1 MMSAQAATI
10 VAELPES
17 QSVSQTATMAR
28 TSGQQLLD
36 KVKDLQNGI
45 YAGGNNNSIS
55 NWGINNEGTWAN
67 ESNVGTIT
75 LCGRSGVS
83 GDSFA
88 MVLGGPQQGD
98 SVSSITFSCN
108 TPSSVITSYSMVL
121 AVYDSTGS
129 LVEELSRVQDFSFT
143 SATETTTISLDM
155 SDAPLTWEEG
165 YKVVA
170 GVRGGAGTATSAY
183 TITGIQVSYETVPC
197 RRVFGPFGP
206 GSYAAA
212 PQTLV
217 IKHSLLGR
225 QLKSCLFFY
234 FQHENI
240 FLFFVWLR
248 RKRD

>member
-1 MMSAQAATI
+1 MRVYHYILSASCACMMSVQAATVI
-10 VAELPES
+10 AGLPES
-17 QSVSQTATMAR
+17 QSVTQTATMAR
-28 TSGQQLLD
+28 TSGQELLN

-55 NWGINNEGTWAN
+55 NWGINNEGAWVN
-67 ESNVGTIT
+67 EDNAGTIT
-75 LCGRSGVS
+75 LCGRAGVS

-129 LVEELSRVQDFSFT
+129 LVEELSRVQNFSFT
-143 SATETTTISLDM
+143 STSETTTVSLDM

-183 TITGIQVSYETVPC
+183 TITGIQVSYETVPE
-197 RRVFGPFGP
+197 P
-206 GSYAAA
+206 AAA
-212 PQTLV
+212 SLG
-217 IKHSLLGR
+217 LLG
-225 QLKSCLFFY
+225 LGAML
-234 FQHENI
+234 
-240 FLFFVWLR
+240 LR
-248 RKRD
+248 RRRS

>member
-1 MMSAQAATI
+1 M
-10 VAELPES
+10 
-17 QSVSQTATMAR
+17 
-28 TSGQQLLD
+28 
-36 KVKDLQNGI
+36 
-45 YAGGNNNSIS
+45 
-55 NWGINNEGTWAN
+55 NEDNA
-67 ESNVGTIT
+67 GTIT
-75 LCGRSGVS
+75 LCGRAGVS

-143 SATETTTISLDM
+143 STSETTTVSLDM

-183 TITGIQVSYETVPC
+183 TITGIQVSYETVPE
-197 RRVFGPFGP
+197 P
-206 GSYAAA
+206 AAA
-212 PQTLV
+212 SLG
-217 IKHSLLGR
+217 LLG
-225 QLKSCLFFY
+225 LGAML
-234 FQHENI
+234 
-240 FLFFVWLR
+240 LR
-248 RKRD
+248 RRRS

>member
-1 MMSAQAATI
+1 MRVYHYILSASCACMMSVQAATVI
-10 VAELPES
+10 AELPES
-17 QSVSQTATMAR
+17 QSVTQTDTMAR
-28 TSGQQLLD
+28 TSGQELLN

-55 NWGINNEGTWAN
+55 NWGINNEGAWVN
-67 ESNVGTIT
+67 EDNAGTIT
-75 LCGRSGVS
+75 LCGRAGVS

-129 LVEELSRVQDFSFT
+129 LVEELSRVQDFSLT
-143 SATETTTISLDM
+143 STSETTTVSLDM

-183 TITGIQVSYETVPC
+183 TITGIQVSYETVPE
-197 RRVFGPFGP
+197 P
-206 GSYAAA
+206 AAA
-212 PQTLV
+212 SLG
-217 IKHSLLGR
+217 LLG
-225 QLKSCLFFY
+225 LGAVL
-234 FQHENI
+234 
-240 FLFFVWLR
+240 LR
-248 RKRD
+248 RRRS